1 MPRHVMR
8 SKAGGFNEKNRI
20 TDVLRWIRG
29 ADTIRSRQSDNF
41 LITENPHPEKKEY
54 ESLSNQL
61 EVKIQYNR
69 GDSPSEST
77 CNSHK

>member
-54 ESLSNQL
+54 ES
-61 EVKIQYNR
+61 I
-69 GDSPSEST
+69 
-77 CNSHK
+77 